1 MRRFA
6 FSRLMSFVVFVPLVA
21 LAILGGILSTSSWSR
36 YSELSGASSVLR
48 VAVATAR
55 FVGIA
60 IPGEGGL
67 NRDVIAGTG
76 DRAQLASVRRV
87 MDDHFRALHDA
98 GAAMTVRIPT
108 IDQQLKALD
117 EHMRGIVA
125 LRQQIDANALKAAND
140 STKVISPT
148 AVAGV
153 ELVGKK
159 VHQIARLGVDLGDLR
174 QINGHVV
181 AGAL

>member
-6 FSRLMSFVVFVPLVA
+6 FSRLMSFVVLVPLVA
-21 LAILGGILSTSSWSR
+21 LAILGGILSYASWSR

-76 DRAQLASVRRV
+76 DRAQLATARRV
-87 MDDHFRALHDA
+87 MDEHYRAMHDA
-98 GAAMTVRIPT
+98 GTAMTVRIPT

-125 LRQQIDANALKAAND
+125 LRAQIDAISVADRAN
-140 STKVISPT
+140 TAKLIMVYPAHVILFNHVQKYGSWILQR
-148 AVAGV
+148 AVGEV
-153 ELVGKK
+153 
-159 VHQIARLGVDLGDLR
+159 
-174 QINGHVV
+174 
-181 AGAL
+181 